1 MAAIYLPSMAPPTF
15 QGTVINAHGGYIT
28 VYSAGQE
35 LRFAV
40 SPDTKILLD
49 GREATMYDV
58 EPNFRAH
65 VAAMRRD
72 NFWIARRVVVSSHS
86 AQNHPIN
93 LTRLLAL
100 GLDAR

>member
-1 MAAIYLPSMAPPTF
+1 MAAIYLPSVAPPTF
-15 QGTVINAHGGYIT
+15 QGTVINAHGGYIA

-49 GREATMYDV
+49 GREATMYDL

-65 VAAMRRD
+65 VAATRRD
-72 NFWIARRVVVSSHS
+72 NFWIARRVVVNTHS
-86 AQNHPIN
+86 AQNRLTS

-100 GLDAR
+100 GIEAR